1 MEPRNCII
9 LALDVADY
17 NEAIDT
23 VLRFKDHIDIFKVGS
38 ELFTSTG
45 PMIVEKLN
53 SMGKRVFLDLK
64 YHDIPNTVKRSAEVA
79 ARLGVF
85 MITLHTMGG
94 LEMMRQAVE
103 KLVEISLKEN
113 IQRPKLIGVTV
124 LTSIDRET
132 LINELGV
139 THNITVQVKHLTGLA
154 IKAGLDGVVASPDEL
169 EMLRSSFG
177 KNLLIV
183 TPGIRPSWSQQDDQK
198 RTMTPSEALKKG
210 SDYLVIGRPI
220 LSHPE
225 PDHALELLIKEISG
239 NVSINNA

>member
-1 MEPRNCII
+1 MEPRNRII
-9 LALDVADY
+9 LALDLADY

-23 VLRFKDHIDIFKVGS
+23 VLRFKDHIDIFKVGP

-79 ARLGVF
+79 AKLGVF

-94 LEMMRQAVE
+94 LEMMRQTVE

-113 IQRPKLIGVTV
+113 IQRPKLLGVTV

-169 EMLRSSFG
+169 EMLRSFFD
-177 KNLLIV
+177 KNLLII
-183 TPGIRPSWSQQDDQK
+183 TPGIRPFWSQQDDQK

-210 SDYLVIGRPI
+210 ADYLVIGRPI

-225 PDHALELLIKEISG
+225 PHHALELLIKEISG